1 MPGRHHYLLVS
12 VHKSAIDG
20 WAPDNGN
27 RHTIPAHG
35 TQNPGAVDR
44 THTESRCLMETA
56 DTPLSRQVTIVNELG
71 LHARS
76 AAQIAAVAREAES
89 GVWIDHAGESADA
102 TSIIDI
108 LTLACTQGTSL
119 TLRIESPSDMNI
131 LDRLVELVRNGFG
144 E

>member
-1 MPGRHHYLLVS
+1 
-12 VHKSAIDG
+12 
-20 WAPDNGN
+20 
-27 RHTIPAHG
+27 
-35 TQNPGAVDR
+35 
-44 THTESRCLMETA
+44 META